1 MKNRHLTTIALA
13 VATLGIATSCNSQ
26 TENKTAEKATNPI
39 IWADVPDMSMMR
51 VGDTYYMSSTTMH
64 MNPGVPIMK
73 SKDLSNWEIVNYA
86 YDKLGDKDETMLLNG
101 KNTYGKGSW
110 ASCIRY
116 VNNKFFVS
124 TFDQVTAKTYFFTTD
139 NIEGGTWERH
149 EFEPSLHD
157 HSIVFE
163 DNGHVYMVNGNG
175 KIFIREIEPDFS
187 GVKPNSEQVLI
198 ENAGLPAGENLMLGA
213 EGSQMFKINGKYYLF
228 NICWPRGGVRTVI
241 CHRADSLFGPYEG
254 KVVFMDKGVAQ
265 GGLVDTP
272 DGKWFAYLFGDRGA
286 VGRIPFLVPVVWEDG
301 WPVIGVDGK
310 VPDTL
315 DLPANTTIIPGIVD
329 SDNFD
334 GDKPKLVWQWNH
346 NPVNELWSMSE
357 RKGFLRLK
365 TDRIDTLFTQSRN
378 MLTQRTFGP
387 KCSGS
392 ICLDASNLNDGDIA
406 GLALLAGKF
415 GFVAIQNNGGKK
427 MIVME
432 NNQPVGNGGNP
443 WPPRRG
449 VQHIV
454 DSIPTD
460 ANIVYF
466 KADCNFERIADES
479 EIGSHGTD
487 KAEFYYSF
495 DGKQWNIIGDTLNM
509 SYSLDHFMGQRYA
522 LFFYSTKQPGGFAD
536 FDWYDIKKDF

>member
-163 DNGHVYMVNGNG
+163 DNRHVYMVNGNG

>member
-1 MKNRHLTTIALA
+1 MRTNIRTTAFVA
-13 VATLGIATSCNSQ
+13 VATMLMVTSC
-26 TENKTAEKATNPI
+26 TKTAKDAIAEKATNPI

-73 SKDLSNWEIVNYA
+73 SKDLSNWEIVSYA

-124 TFDQVTAKTYFFTTD
+124 TFDQVTAKTYFFLTD
-139 NIEGGTWERH
+139 DIENGTWERH

-163 DNGHVYMVNGNG
+163 EDGHVYMINGNG

-272 DGKWFAYLFGDRGA
+272 DGKWYAYLFGDRGA
-286 VGRIPFLVPVVWEDG
+286 VGRIPYLVPVVWEDG

-315 DLPANTTIIPGIVD
+315 DLPANTTLIPGIVD
-329 SDNFD
+329 SDDFD

-346 NPVNELWSMSE
+346 NPANELWTMNE

-365 TDRIDTLFTQSRN
+365 SDRIDTLFTQSRN

-392 ICLDASNLNDGDIA
+392 ICLDASNLKDGDIA

-427 MIVME
+427 NIVME
-432 NNQPVGNGGNP
+432 NNQPVGNGDSP

-460 ANIVYF
+460 ADIVYF

-479 EIGSHGTD
+479 AIGSHGAD
-487 KAEFYYSF
+487 KAQFYYSF
-495 DGKQWNIIGDTLNM
+495 DGKQWNTIGDTLNM

-536 FDWYDIKKDF
+536 FDWFNVKKDF

>member
-1 MKNRHLTTIALA
+1 MRTNILTTAF
-13 VATLGIATSCNSQ
+13 VATATMLMASSC
-26 TENKTAEKATNPI
+26 TKTAKEAIAEKATNPI

-73 SKDLSNWEIVNYA
+73 SKDLSNWEVVNYA
-86 YDKLGDKDETMLLNG
+86 YQTLGDKDETMLLNG

-116 VNNKFFVS
+116 VNGKFFVS
-124 TFDQVTAKTYFFTTD
+124 TFDQVTAKTYFFLTD
-139 NIEGGTWERH
+139 DIENGTWERH

-163 DNGHVYMVNGNG
+163 EDGHVYMVNGNG

-213 EGSQMFKINGKYYLF
+213 EGSQMFKINGKYYLL
-228 NICWPRGGVRTVI
+228 NICWPRGGMRTVI

-265 GGLVDTP
+265 GGLIDTP

-286 VGRIPFLVPVVWEDG
+286 VGRIPYLVPVVWEDG
-301 WPVIGVDGK
+301 WPVIGIDGK

-315 DLPANTTIIPGIVD
+315 DLPANTTLVPGIVD
-329 SDNFD
+329 SDDFD

-346 NPVNELWSMSE
+346 NPVNELWSLNE

-392 ICLDASNLNDGDIA
+392 ICLDASNMKDGDIA

-415 GFVAIQNNGGKK
+415 GFVAIQKNGDEKT
-427 MIVME
+427 IVMVD
-432 NNQPVGNGGNP
+432 NQPDGNGNGN

-454 DSIPTD
+454 DSIP
-460 ANIVYF
+460 ANADMVYF
-466 KADCNFERIADES
+466 KADCDFERIADES
-479 EIGSHGTD
+479 NIGSHGVDT
-487 KAEFYYSF
+487 AGFYYSF
-495 DGKQWNIIGDTLNM
+495 DGKQWNAIGHTLNM
-509 SYSLDHFMGQRYA
+509 SYNLDHFMGQRFA
-522 LFFYSTKQPGGFAD
+522 IFYYSAKQSGGSAD
-536 FDWYDIKKDF
+536 FDWFRVE